1 MTGRIQYLI
10 GDRAALSRTWRHWGI
25 VAKADPTDP
34 EFVEHSA
41 PIYGI
46 DAGGRIATVYT
57 ANFRPSQ
64 IVHDV
69 PLLASQ

>member
-1 MTGRIQYLI
+1 MTGKMQFLI
-10 GDRAALSRTWRHWGI
+10 GSRAALSRTWKHWGVI
-25 VAKADPTDP
+25 AKADPTDP

-46 DAGGRIATVYT
+46 DATGKIATVYT
-57 ANFRPSQ
+57 PQFKPSQ

-69 PLLASQ
+69 PLLAQQ